1 MFSVLMMK
9 PWAFGNQSA
18 HRRAANIKNDVLS
31 SNIQF
36 RFIDEPVEQVSNL
49 QKSDEINEHLR

>member
-36 RFIDEPVEQVSNL
+36 RFIFVNCG
-49 QKSDEINEHLR
+49 K